1 MKRNA
6 RYGKLSC
13 GYGKITVV
21 PVVPEN
27 RFGQVLVVNT
37 GKYDTMNNSISL
49 HKREENNICHQWE
62 EEARWAVDF

>member
-37 GKYDTMNNSISL
+37 GKYDTMNNNHDCLVQVSI
-49 HKREENNICHQWE
+49 KAKKQ
-62 EEARWAVDF
+62 